1 MASKENIRARQV
13 WEEFLAALTPTDH
26 ELTPDE
32 MRAGYEKWAT
42 TNFPTP
48 AELRTEQVDAD
59 GVACVWAS
67 MPGTSSE
74 RTIFYLHGGGYV
86 VGSPT
91 GYRGFAAALSQA
103 ADARVLL
110 VDYRLAPE
118 NPHPA
123 AVRDATTAYRWL
135 VKEEAD
141 PASTAVAG
149 DSAGGGLALALLTA
163 LRDAGDRL
171 PAALV
176 CLSPWVDM
184 SLSSA
189 SIDGR
194 AELDPLVSRA
204 LLENMAGAYL
214 MGQDPQTASASPLF
228 ADLSG
233 LPPTLVVVGT
243 SEALLDDSTRLADRA
258 RDAGVDVTL
267 NIVDEMY
274 HVFPTMSSFL
284 PEAREAVEE
293 IGRFVQA
300 MYPEDVDDL
309 AGTPAIPSVATH
321 PPS

>member
-1 MASKENIRARQV
+1 LAAGAALGRRRIGGIDMASKENIRARQI
-13 WEEFLAALTPTDH
+13 WEELLTALTPADH
-26 ELTPDE
+26 EPTPDE
-32 MRAGYEKWAT
+32 MRAGYDNWAT

-48 AELRTEQVDAD
+48 HEVRTEEVDAD
-59 GVACVWAS
+59 GVPCVWAS

-91 GYRGFAAALSQA
+91 GYRGLAAALSQA

-110 VDYRLAPE
+110 IDYRLAPE

-123 AVRDATTAYRWL
+123 AVQDATTAYRWL

-149 DSAGGGLALALLTA
+149 DSAGGGLALALLTT

-176 CLSPWVDM
+176 CLSPWADM
-184 SLSSA
+184 SLSAA
-189 SIDGR
+189 SIDNR
-194 AELDPLVSRA
+194 AELDPIVSRG

-258 RDAGVDVTL
+258 RDMGVDVTL
-267 NIVDEMY
+267 TIVDEMY
-274 HVFPTMSSFL
+274 HVFPAMSSFL
-284 PEAREAVEE
+284 PEARQAVEE
-293 IGRFVQA
+293 IGQFVQ
-300 MYPEDVDDL
+300 
-309 AGTPAIPSVATH
+309 GRTSRPAVV
-321 PPS
+321 

>member
-1 MASKENIRARQV
+1 
-13 WEEFLAALTPTDH
+13 
-26 ELTPDE
+26 
-32 MRAGYEKWAT
+32 
-42 TNFPTP
+42 
-48 AELRTEQVDAD
+48 
-59 GVACVWAS
+59 
-67 MPGTSSE
+67 
-74 RTIFYLHGGGYV
+74 
-86 VGSPT
+86 
-91 GYRGFAAALSQA
+91 
-103 ADARVLL
+103 
-110 VDYRLAPE
+110 
-118 NPHPA
+118 
-123 AVRDATTAYRWL
+123 
-135 VKEEAD
+135 
-141 PASTAVAG
+141 
-149 DSAGGGLALALLTA
+149 
-163 LRDAGDRL
+163 
-171 PAALV
+171 
-176 CLSPWVDM
+176 M

-293 IGRFVQA
+293 IGRFVRVHSA
-300 MYPEDVDDL
+300 AP
-309 AGTPAIPSVATH
+309 AG
-321 PPS
+321 